1 MEVSE
6 KELSPA
12 DFKATQ
18 SNWITYSKDL
28 CKHLPP
34 GSITE
39 FKWKDYSPAVFRL
52 IRELDNIDHDDYVMS
67 VCSAETVRKVCSL
80 ARPGSVCLLSKDDRF
95 AIKTLRKSEVKVILG
110 MLPSYFNHLN
120 KFSSTILS
128 KLYGVHVVKPDGGM
142 KVYFLVTSNVFQS
155 DKLMHKCYD
164 LKGSLQGRRDNK
176 LRLREK
182 VILKDQDFD
191 FRFYLDPLIRHR
203 LLAQLKQ
210 DCEFLEAAG
219 IMDYSLM
226 IGLHVKKAHQ
236 GSFDHRSTHASNAH
250 TASADT
256 VNSPGHIRIC
266 SELPSKSSLPLKRCS
281 TSATRGCAPSRK
293 FNVLRASFQENEP
306 TEISVSETWLQST
319 RSKFGEEMP
328 ARAVR
333 TSTDESI
340 SGSSRHNLKARGCY
354 EVLLYF
360 EIVDICQDYGL
371 AKRIEHAY
379 KSLHFNPKMI
389 AAVNPK
395 IYSSRFQSFISDIFK
410 SDDSIRRQCNRI
422 FDDGGTQP

>member
-1 MEVSE
+1 MELSE

-18 SNWITYSKDL
+18 SNWIRYSKEL
-28 CKHLPP
+28 CKHLPA

-52 IRELDNIDHDDYVMS
+52 IRELDNIDHDDYLMS
-67 VCSAETVRKVCSL
+67 VCSAETVRKVSSM
-80 ARPGSVCLLSKDDRF
+80 ARPGSMCLLSKDDRF
-95 AIKTLRKSEVKVILG
+95 TIKTLRKSEVKIIIG
-110 MLPSYFNHLN
+110 MLPSYYSHLK
-120 KFSSTILS
+120 KFGSTILS
-128 KLYGVHVVKPDGGM
+128 RLYGVHVVKPDGGM

-155 DKLMHKCYD
+155 DKMMHKCYD

-176 LRLREK
+176 LRIREK

-191 FRFYLDPLIRHR
+191 FRFYLDPLVRHR
-203 LLAQLKQ
+203 LLAQMKH

-226 IGLHVKKAHQ
+226 IGLHVKKAHE
-236 GSFDHRSTHASNAH
+236 GSIDHRMIHSSNSPLIG
-250 TASADT
+250 SADT
-256 VNSPGHIRIC
+256 VNSFSHMRVC
-266 SELPSKSSLPLKRCS
+266 SNLPSKSCFPLKRCS
-281 TSATRGCAPSRK
+281 TSADRGPAPLRK
-293 FNVLRASFQENEP
+293 FNVMRAPLQETEA
-306 TEISVSETWLQST
+306 TEISVSEIWLQSN
-319 RSKFGEEMP
+319 RNKFGEEMP

-333 TSTDESI
+333 TATTDESL
-340 SGSSRHNLKARGCY
+340 SGSTRHNIRARGCY
-354 EVLLYF
+354 DVLLYF

-395 IYSSRFQSFISDIFK
+395 VYSSRFQSFISDIFK
-410 SDDSIRRQCNRI
+410 PDDLLR
-422 FDDGGTQP
+422 